1 MTASR
6 TLIAPLAIAA
16 ALAACAPPAPPAAPA
31 PLPVQA
37 RLAEIFDDTTFA
49 HAHWGVE
56 IRSLTTGETLYSRN
70 AGRMFMPASNVKLFT
85 GAAAL
90 ATLGPEFRY
99 RTEVYTSG
107 EVEPDGTLRG
117 HLLVRADGDP
127 TTSGRFYD
135 DPRDRFVGWADSLRA
150 HGITRIAGNV
160 VAVDDGLDDQTIGA
174 GWGMYPQSATYAAEF
189 SGMMFNE
196 SAVQVA
202 LYPGA
207 VGDTGIVRLHPA
219 TGYMDVV
226 NRTRTVAAGES
237 GSLRVTQ
244 RGPGPGL
251 LVEGEIPVGGEP
263 QRQNVGVPDPTAFYV
278 TALRETLAERGIGI
292 DGASLTAVDDDGLGQ
307 ARLLFAYASA
317 PMGEVV
323 TAMMKPSQNQLAE
336 VILKT
341 VGREMRGTGSASAGI
356 AVVDSLFTAWDLPA
370 ERLLMRDGSGLSR
383 YNLVAPVLI
392 TALLER
398 MRQLPIP
405 GEWEESLPIAGVD
418 GTLRNRMAGTPGEGR
433 VRAKTGTLNTV
444 RALSGYLTTTGGEEI
459 VFSTMINGHLRT
471 AADVDRVVDEALLLL
486 IEAR

>member
-1 MTASR
+1 MTPSR
-6 TLIAPLAIAA
+6 TLVVALAIAS
-16 ALAACAPPAPPAAPA
+16 LAACAPAAPPAAPA
-31 PLPVQA
+31 PLPVQT
-37 RLAEIFDDTTFA
+37 RLAEIFDDTAFA

-99 RTEVYTSG
+99 RTEIFTSG
-107 EVEPDGTLRG
+107 DVEPDGTLRG

-127 TTSGRFYD
+127 TTSGRFYE
-135 DPRDRFVGWADSLRA
+135 DPRDRFAGWADSLRA

-160 VAVDDGLDDQTIGA
+160 VAVDDGLDDETIGA

-202 LYPGA
+202 LHPGA
-207 VGDTGIVRLHPA
+207 VGETGIVRLHPA
-219 TGYMDVV
+219 TGYVDVV
-226 NRTRTVAAGES
+226 NRTRTVAAGEQARI
-237 GSLRVTQ
+237 RVTP
-244 RGPGPGL
+244 RGPGAGIV
-251 LVEGEIPVGGEP
+251 VEGEIPAEGEP
-263 QRQNVGVPDPTAFYV
+263 QRQNVGVPDPTAYYV
-278 TALRETLAERGIGI
+278 TVLRETLAERGIAI
-292 DGASLTAVDDDGLGQ
+292 DGASLTAADETDLGQ

-317 PMGEVV
+317 PMGEIV
-323 TAMMKPSQNQLAE
+323 TAMMKPSQNQVAE

-356 AVVDSLFTAWDLPA
+356 AVVDSLFTAWELPA

-383 YNLVAPVLI
+383 YNLVAPVL
-392 TALLER
+392 TAALLER
-398 MRQLPIP
+398 MRRMPLP

-418 GTLRNRMAGTPGEGR
+418 GTLRNRLTGTPAEGR
-433 VRAKTGTLNTV
+433 VQAKTGTLSTV
-444 RALSGYLTTTGGEEI
+444 RALSGYLTTASGEEI
-459 VFSTMINGHLRT
+459 VFATMINGHLRT

>member
-1 MTASR
+1 MTVR
-6 TLIAPLAIAA
+6 HLLAPLAVAA
-16 ALAACAPPAPPAAPA
+16 ALAACAPPAPPVAPA
-31 PLPVQA
+31 PAPVEA

-99 RTEVYTSG
+99 RTEIFASG
-107 EVEPDGTLRG
+107 DVEPDGTLRG
-117 HLLVRADGDP
+117 QLLVRADGDP

-135 DPRDRFVGWADSLRA
+135 DPRDRFAGWADSLRA
-150 HGITRIAGNV
+150 HGISRIAGNV

-202 LYPGA
+202 LYPGE
-207 VGDTGIVRLHPA
+207 VGDTGVVRLHPA
-219 TGYMDVV
+219 TGYVDVL

-237 GSLRVTQ
+237 GSIRVIP
-244 RGPGPGL
+244 RGPGAGIV
-251 LVEGEIPVGGEP
+251 VEGDVTADGGP
-263 QRQNVGVPDPTAFYV
+263 QRQNVGLPDPTAYYV
-278 TALRETLAERGIGI
+278 TALRETLVERGIAI
-292 DGASLTAVDDDGLGQ
+292 DGASLTAVDEAELGR
-307 ARLLFAYASA
+307 ARLLFAYRSP

-341 VGREMRGTGSASAGI
+341 VGREMRGRGSASAGI
-356 AVVDSLFTAWDLPA
+356 SVVDSLCAAWDLPT

-383 YNLVAPVLI
+383 YNLVAPTL
-392 TALLER
+392 TTSLLDHLR
-398 MRQLPIP
+398 RQPIP

-418 GTLRNRMAGTPGEGR
+418 GTLRNRLRETPAEGR
-433 VRAKTGTLNTV
+433 VRAKTGTLGTV
-444 RALSGYLTTTGGEEI
+444 RALSGYLTTASGEEI

-486 IEAR
+486 IESR